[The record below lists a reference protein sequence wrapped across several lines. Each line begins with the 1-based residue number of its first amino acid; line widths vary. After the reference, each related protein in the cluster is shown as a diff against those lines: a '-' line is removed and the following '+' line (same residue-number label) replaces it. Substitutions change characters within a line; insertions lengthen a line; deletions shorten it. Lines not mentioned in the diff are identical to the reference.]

1 MIIVY
6 YTTDDKGTYYRKF
19 GGFEEFAYWCLYMGA
34 TNHFVEITK
43 VEKYE

>member
-6 YTTDDKGTYYRKF
+6 YKIDDKGTYFKKF
-19 GGFEEFAYWCLYMGA
+19 GGIEEFAYWCLYMG
-34 TNHFVEITK
+34 TSKYFVEITK